1 MHFVLDG
8 VILEIGETAKW
19 DSGFK
24 KRELIVKT
32 EEEYSQELKIDFIGD
47 NCDKLDLF
55 IDGELVKIAFTIIGN
70 LYQGKHYT
78 NLRGIAIGEKT
89 TEVEKDKPK
98 SVVKNV
104 TKFEKSD
111 DDLEF

>member
-1 MHFVLDG
+1 MHYVLEG
-8 VILEIGETAKW
+8 VILEIRQTEEFT
-19 DSGFK
+19 SGFK
-24 KRELIVKT
+24 KREIVIRT
-32 EEEYSQELKIDFIGD
+32 EDEYPQDIKIDFIQD
-47 NCDKLDLF
+47 NCEKLDSF
-55 IDGELVKIAFTIIGN
+55 VDGESVMVAFTIVGN
-70 LYQGKHYT
+70 LYQGKYYT